1 MVVKWSAY
9 LPSTPMIR
17 VRILLKATVFFCK
30 SCIRMKE
37 NKQKEARFGHFLTIL
52 RVKDKKDTAQIIE
65 FILLK

>member
-1 MVVKWSAY
+1 
-9 LPSTPMIR
+9 
-17 VRILLKATVFFCK
+17 
-30 SCIRMKE
+30 MKE